1 MIKGAKILIVD
12 DEQPIRV
19 ACAKI
24 LSEEGA
30 LAETAEDGLVG
41 LEKAKGTAF
50 DLALVD
56 LKMPHMDGM
65 ELLFHLAE
73 MAPEMIKIVIT
84 GYATLETAIEAVQK
98 GAYDYIPKPFTPGE
112 LRTRVNRGLERRSLL
127 LEANRL
133 REERE
138 RNLLELANEKSR
150 TQTIIQCMGDG
161 LLVTNRDKQV
171 VFCNPAGRR
180 LLKVKRPLQA
190 GEPIT
195 NITSD
200 QEFIGLVEGVMNLKE
215 GQQMAS
221 RELSARNPSDPVL
234 MANCAPVRGE
244 KGQILGSVTAL
255 RDITEL
261 KELDKAKSTFVSM
274 VAHELR
280 APLAAIEGYLDV
292 ILDGVV
298 ANDPPKVSTIMER
311 CRERTRG
318 LLALINDLL
327 AISRMQAGRLAKE
340 KEKLH
345 LSGPLKELTELIK
358 GEALER
364 KVAVELEIVGELPP
378 VYGNREDLTRVF
390 TNLLDNAIKYN
401 RIGGKVLIRAW
412 ADDAFCRVEVQDN
425 GIGIP
430 KKDLGHIFNE
440 FHRVKNKETRRITG
454 TGLGLTIAKRIIE
467 AHNGH
472 VEVESKL
479 HQGSTFRVL
488 LPIQEEGCQGQKV

>member
-1 MIKGAKILIVD
+1 MIKGSRILVVD

-24 LSEEGA
+24 LSEDGA
-30 LAETAEDGLVG
+30 WTETAEDGRAG
-41 LEKAKGTAF
+41 LEKAKKIPF

-56 LKMPHMDGM
+56 LKMPQMDGM
-65 ELLFHLAE
+65 ELLAHLTQLD
-73 MAPEMIKIVIT
+73 PEIIKIVIT

-112 LRTRVNRGLERRSLL
+112 LRTRVTRGLEKRSLL
-127 LEANRL
+127 LEAKKL

-150 TQTIIQCMGDG
+150 TQTIIHCMGDG
-161 LLVTNRDKQV
+161 LLVTNRDEQV

-180 LLKVKRPLQA
+180 LLGVKRPIQV
-190 GEPIT
+190 GEPIPDMA
-195 NITSD
+195 NHPELIS
-200 QEFIGLVEGVMNLKE
+200 LVQAAMDLKE
-215 GQQMAS
+215 GQEMAS
-221 RELSARNPSDPVL
+221 KELVARIPNDPAL
-234 MANCAPVRGE
+234 MANCAPVKDE
-244 KGQILGSVTAL
+244 KGQMIGVVTVL

-292 ILDGVV
+292 ILEGVGGD
-298 ANDPPKVSTIMER
+298 DPQKMHRILER
-311 CRERTRG
+311 SRERTRG

-340 KEKLH
+340 KEKLQ
-345 LSGPLKELTELIK
+345 LGILLKEVAELMK
-358 GEALER
+358 GEALEK
-364 KVAVELEIVGELPP
+364 KVTIEIRVPDDLPL
-378 VYGNREDLTRVF
+378 VQASREDVTRVF

-401 RIGGKVLIRAW
+401 RQGGRVFLRAG
-412 ADDAFCRVEVQDN
+412 ADDAFVRVEVQDT

-430 KKDLGHIFNE
+430 KKDVGQLFDE
-440 FHRVKNKETRRITG
+440 FYRVKSKETRAITG
-454 TGLGLTIAKRIIE
+454 TGLGLSIAKKIVE
-467 AHNGH
+467 GHNGH
-472 VEVESKL
+472 IEVESKL

-488 LPIQEEGCQGQKV
+488 LPI

>member
-1 MIKGAKILIVD
+1 MIKGSRILIVD
-12 DEQPIRV
+12 DEQPIRA

-30 LAETAEDGLVG
+30 LTEIAEDGLAG
-41 LEKAKGTAF
+41 LEKSKASEF

-65 ELLFHLAE
+65 ELLAHLTQL
-73 MAPEMIKIVIT
+73 APDMIKIVIT
-84 GYATLETAIEAVQK
+84 GYATLDTAIEAVQK

-127 LEANRL
+127 LEAKKL

-150 TQTIIQCMGDG
+150 TQTIVHCMGDG
-161 LLVTNRDKQV
+161 LLVTNRDQQV

-180 LLKVKRPLQA
+180 LLRVRRPIRV
-190 GEPIT
+190 GEPIA
-195 NITSD
+195 NVAID
-200 QEFIGLVEGVMNLKE
+200 PELIALVEAAMNLKE

-221 RELSARNPSDPVL
+221 KELIARTPHDPVL
-234 MANCAPVRGE
+234 MANCAPVRDE
-244 KGQILGSVTAL
+244 KGQTVGVVTVL

-292 ILDGVV
+292 ILEGVGG
-298 ANDPPKVSTIMER
+298 DDSQKIRKILER
-311 CRERTRG
+311 SRERTRG

-340 KEKLH
+340 KEKLQMSI
-345 LSGPLKELTELIK
+345 LLKEVTELMK
-358 GEALER
+358 GEALE
-364 KVAVELEIVGELPP
+364 KNVTIEMGVPDDLPL
-378 VYGNREDLTRVF
+378 VQANREDITRVF

-401 RIGGKVLIRAW
+401 HHGGKVLLRAG
-412 ADDAFCRVEVQDN
+412 ADDVFVRVEVQDS

-430 KKDLGHIFNE
+430 QKDITRLFDE
-440 FHRVKNKETRRITG
+440 FYRVKSKETRMISG
-454 TGLGLTIAKRIIE
+454 TGLGLSIAKKIVE
-467 AHNGH
+467 GHNGH
-472 VEVESKL
+472 IEVESKL

-488 LPIQEEGCQGQKV
+488 LPI

>member
-12 DEQPIRV
+12 DEQPIRM
-19 ACAKI
+19 ACVKI

-30 LAETAEDGLVG
+30 LVQAAEDGLAG
-41 LEKAKGTAF
+41 LEKARASDF
-50 DLALVD
+50 DLTLVD
-56 LKMPHMDGM
+56 LKMPQMDGM
-65 ELLFHLAE
+65 ELLAHLTQL
-73 MAPEMIKIVIT
+73 APDMIKIVIT

-112 LRTRVNRGLERRSLL
+112 LRTRVKRGLERRCLL
-127 LEANRL
+127 LEARNL

-180 LLKVKRPLQA
+180 LLKVKRPLQV
-190 GEPIT
+190 GEPIANVT
-195 NITSD
+195 HD
-200 QEFIGLVEGVMNLKE
+200 PEFIDLVEAAMNLKE
-215 GQQMAS
+215 GQEMAS
-221 RELSARNPSDPVL
+221 KELMARTPNDPVL
-234 MANCAPVRGE
+234 MANCASVKDE
-244 KGQILGSVTAL
+244 KGQLIGVVTVL

-292 ILDGVV
+292 ILEGVGGV
-298 ANDPPKVSTIMER
+298 DLQKIHKILGRS
-311 CRERTRG
+311 RERTRG

-340 KEKLH
+340 KERLQ
-345 LSGPLKELTELIK
+345 LTILLKELAELIK

-364 KVAVELEIVGELPP
+364 RVDIELAVPDGLPP
-378 VYGNREDLTRVF
+378 VLANREDITRVF

-401 RIGGKVLIRAW
+401 CQGGKVLVRAG
-412 ADDAFCRVEVQDN
+412 ADNAFIRVEVRDT

-430 KKDLGHIFNE
+430 KKDIPLLFDE
-440 FHRVKNKETRRITG
+440 FYRVKSKETRAITG
-454 TGLGLTIAKRIIE
+454 TGLGLAIAKKIVE

-472 VEVESKL
+472 IEVESKL

-488 LPIQEEGCQGQKV
+488 LPI

>member
-1 MIKGAKILIVD
+1 MIKGSRILIVD

-24 LSEEGA
+24 LSEDGA
-30 LAETAEDGLVG
+30 WTETAEDGRAG
-41 LEKAKGTAF
+41 LEKAQAIPF

-56 LKMPHMDGM
+56 LKMPQMDGM
-65 ELLFHLAE
+65 DLLAHLTQL
-73 MAPEMIKIVIT
+73 APEMIKIVIT

-112 LRTRVNRGLERRSLL
+112 LRTRVTRGLERRSLL
-127 LEANRL
+127 LEAKKL

-150 TQTIIQCMGDG
+150 TQTIIHCMGDG
-161 LLVTNRDKQV
+161 LLVTNRDEQV

-180 LLKVKRPLQA
+180 LLGVKRPIQV
-190 GEPIT
+190 GEPIAHMA
-195 NITSD
+195 NDPELLS
-200 QEFIGLVEGVMNLKE
+200 LVEAAMNLKE
-215 GQQMAS
+215 GQEMAS
-221 RELSARNPSDPVL
+221 KELVARTPNDPVL
-234 MANCAPVRGE
+234 MANCAPVKDE
-244 KGQILGSVTAL
+244 KNQTIGVVTVL

-292 ILDGVV
+292 ILEGVGGD
-298 ANDPPKVSTIMER
+298 DPQKMHRILER
-311 CRERTRG
+311 SRERTRG

-340 KEKLH
+340 KEKLP
-345 LSGPLKELTELIK
+345 LGILLKEIAELMK
-358 GEALER
+358 GEALEK
-364 KVAVELEIVGELPP
+364 KVTIEMAVPDDLPL
-378 VYGNREDLTRVF
+378 VQANREDVTRVF

-401 RIGGKVLIRAW
+401 HHGGRVFLRAG
-412 ADDAFCRVEVQDN
+412 ADDAFVRVEVQDT

-430 KKDLGHIFNE
+430 KKEVAHLFDE
-440 FHRVKNKETRRITG
+440 FYRVKSKETRAITG
-454 TGLGLTIAKRIIE
+454 TGLGLSIAKKIVE
-467 AHNGH
+467 GHNGH
-472 VEVESKL
+472 IEVESRL

-488 LPIQEEGCQGQKV
+488 LPI

>member
-1 MIKGAKILIVD
+1 MIKGSRILIVD

-30 LAETAEDGLVG
+30 WTETAEDGRAG
-41 LEKAKGTAF
+41 LEKAKTIPI

-56 LKMPHMDGM
+56 LKMPQMDGM
-65 ELLFHLAE
+65 ELLAHLTQLD
-73 MAPEMIKIVIT
+73 PEIIKIVIT
-84 GYATLETAIEAVQK
+84 GYATLETAIEAVHK

-127 LEANRL
+127 LEAKRL

-150 TQTIIQCMGDG
+150 TQTIIHCMADG
-161 LLVTNRDKQV
+161 LLVTNRDERV

-180 LLKVKRPLQA
+180 LLGVKRPIQV
-190 GEPIT
+190 GEPIA
-195 NITSD
+195 NMANDPELIS
-200 QEFIGLVEGVMNLKE
+200 LVEAAMELKE
-215 GQQMAS
+215 GQEMAS
-221 RELSARNPSDPVL
+221 KELVARMPNDPVL
-234 MANCAPVRGE
+234 MANCAPVKDE
-244 KGQILGSVTAL
+244 KGQRIGVVTVL

-292 ILDGVV
+292 ILEGVGGV
-298 ANDPPKVSTIMER
+298 DPQKRRRILER
-311 CRERTRG
+311 SRERTRG

-340 KEKLH
+340 KEKLQ
-345 LSGPLKELTELIK
+345 LGVLLKEVAELMK
-358 GEALER
+358 GEALE
-364 KVAVELEIVGELPP
+364 KGVTIEIGVPNDLPL
-378 VYGNREDLTRVF
+378 VQANREDVTRVF

-401 RIGGKVLIRAW
+401 RQGGRVWLRAG
-412 ADDAFCRVEVQDN
+412 ADDAFVRIEVQDT

-430 KKDLGHIFNE
+430 KKDVAHLFDE
-440 FHRVKNKETRRITG
+440 FYRVKSKETRTITG
-454 TGLGLTIAKRIIE
+454 TGLGLSIAKKIVE
-467 AHNGH
+467 GHNGH
-472 VEVESKL
+472 IEVESRL

-488 LPIQEEGCQGQKV
+488 FPV

>member
-12 DEQPIRV
+12 DEQPIRM
-19 ACAKI
+19 ACVKI

-30 LAETAEDGLVG
+30 LVQAAGDGLAG
-41 LEKAKGTAF
+41 LEKAKASDF
-50 DLALVD
+50 DLTLVD
-56 LKMPHMDGM
+56 LKMPQMDGM
-65 ELLFHLAE
+65 ELLAHLTQL
-73 MAPEMIKIVIT
+73 APDMIKIVIT

-112 LRTRVNRGLERRSLL
+112 LRTRVKRGLERRCLL
-127 LEANRL
+127 LEARNL

-180 LLKVKRPLQA
+180 LLKVKRPLQV
-190 GEPIT
+190 GEPIANVT
-195 NITSD
+195 HD
-200 QEFIGLVEGVMNLKE
+200 PEFIDLVEAAMNLKE
-215 GQQMAS
+215 GQEMAS
-221 RELSARNPSDPVL
+221 KELMARTPNDPVL
-234 MANCAPVRGE
+234 MANCAPVKDE
-244 KGQILGSVTAL
+244 KGQLIGVVTVL

-292 ILDGVV
+292 ILEGVGGI
-298 ANDPPKVSTIMER
+298 DLQKIHKILGRS
-311 CRERTRG
+311 RERTRG

-340 KEKLH
+340 KERLQ
-345 LSGPLKELTELIK
+345 LTILLKELAELIK

-364 KVAVELEIVGELPP
+364 MVDIELAVPDGLPP
-378 VYGNREDLTRVF
+378 VLANREDITRVF

-401 RIGGKVLIRAW
+401 CQGGKVLVRAG
-412 ADDAFCRVEVQDN
+412 ADNAFIRVEVRDT

-430 KKDLGHIFNE
+430 KKDIPLLFDE
-440 FHRVKNKETRRITG
+440 FYRVKSKETRAITG
-454 TGLGLTIAKRIIE
+454 TGLGLSIAKKIVE

-472 VEVESKL
+472 IEVESKL

-488 LPIQEEGCQGQKV
+488 LPI